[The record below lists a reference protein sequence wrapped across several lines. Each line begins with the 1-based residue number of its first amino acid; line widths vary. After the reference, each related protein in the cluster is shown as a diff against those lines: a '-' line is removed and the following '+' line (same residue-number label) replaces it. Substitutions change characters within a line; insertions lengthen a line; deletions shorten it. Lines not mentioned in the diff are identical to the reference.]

1 MKLDKVSVTDTILA
15 FRTPLKGLLNPRL
28 SEKKVEEEK
37 DEEEGEEE
45 KK

>member
-1 MKLDKVSVTDTILA
+1 MKLDNVSKTDTILA
-15 FRTPLKGLLNPRL
+15 FRTPLQGLLNPKF
-28 SEKKVEEEK
+28 SAKKLEEEK